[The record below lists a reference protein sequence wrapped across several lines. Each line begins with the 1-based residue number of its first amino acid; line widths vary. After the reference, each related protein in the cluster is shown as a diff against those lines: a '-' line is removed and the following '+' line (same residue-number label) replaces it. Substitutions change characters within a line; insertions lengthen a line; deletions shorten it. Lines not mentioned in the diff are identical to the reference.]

1 MHVGRT
7 TVQLLE
13 WWPDCATFPLE
24 TLRQW
29 IGISGLPVHCW
40 DSTS

>member
-1 MHVGRT
+1 MWAVLQFSFWSGGRIA
-7 TVQLLE
+7 
-13 WWPDCATFPLE
+13 PPFPW
-24 TLRQW
+24 RQW